1 MCSAAECVLP
11 QLLSCEGL
19 ASPGRTHGRVPA
31 PPSAPGSWVHRT
43 PQATDMELTW
53 QELMAITE
61 LQELEVPNEGQF
73 ESTVYPPCE
82 PMVAFDGYGVGQPA
96 PQPLPLGCGGNPGG
110 GFAGQYSGVMSS
122 DAQYGTHRPQPPCR
136 PFHLAHHPL
145 QPGLPNMTT
154 LDHVQGMAG
163 ARNGPLTDVLG
174 GPQGQGHPHPGFGP
188 GPYKQPVAP
197 DDLES
202 DSGLSLGSSPPLASP
217 GNAANPGAA
226 AAVYACTDAGA
237 LGYGSRNPAEAEGGA
252 SLCGA
257 RGRPERF
264 YPGDPHHAMTRYP
277 YPAPHSA
284 YYPPPPGLPPAP
296 PQLQQPAPPK
306 HPQAF
311 PPPPHDSH
319 LKGPGPSGGRGA
331 PFCGPYGRP
340 RGASDAPL
348 SRDERR
354 AAALKIPFPLE
365 RIVNL
370 PVDDFNELLSK
381 FPLSDAQLALVR
393 DIRRRGKNKVAAQN
407 CRKRK
412 LENIALLEAEL
423 GQLRARR
430 EQLARQRGEFQRGL
444 TLARRRLADLH
455 AEVFSKLR
463 DERGQPYSPR
473 DYALQQA
480 AGGGGG
486 YFLVPRDAGDGE
498 AEPKAQSLPAH

>member
-73 ESTVYPPCE
+73 ESTAYPACE

-110 GFAGQYSGVMSS
+110 GFAGAVLRGDVI
-122 DAQYGTHRPQPPCR
+122 GRP
-136 PFHLAHHPL
+136 
-145 QPGLPNMTT
+145 
-154 LDHVQGMAG
+154 
-163 ARNGPLTDVLG
+163 
-174 GPQGQGHPHPGFGP
+174 GQGHPHPGFGP

-217 GNAANPGAA
+217 GNAANPGGAA
-226 AAVYACTDAGA
+226 ATPAPDAGA
-237 LGYGSRNPAEAEGGA
+237 LAAA
-252 SLCGA
+252 AC
-257 RGRPERF
+257 
-264 YPGDPHHAMTRYP
+264 
-277 YPAPHSA
+277 
-284 YYPPPPGLPPAP
+284 
-296 PQLQQPAPPK
+296 PPK

-311 PPPPHDSH
+311 PHPRTTRTS
-319 LKGPGPSGGRGA
+319 KGPGPSRGRGA
-331 PFCGPYGRP
+331 PSAARTGGPGRVG
-340 RGASDAPL
+340 RPL

-430 EQLARQRGEFQRGL
+430 EQLARQR
-444 TLARRRLADLH
+444 A
-455 AEVFSKLR
+455 S
-463 DERGQPYSPR
+463 SS
-473 DYALQQA
+473 A
-480 AGGGGG
+480 A
-486 YFLVPRDAGDGE
+486 
-498 AEPKAQSLPAH
+498 